1 MPFITEEIYSYLMPQ
16 DDTIMYATYPT
27 YDPSLSFP
35 YEEDEVERMKEAIR
49 SIRQVRLQM
58 NVPTKQKAEVI
69 VVSEDPAVRATFEDG
84 ASFLKMLA
92 SASEIMVREN
102 DEGISENAV
111 NLPIRDGH
119 IRIPLEELVDFEKER
134 ERLTKEK
141 KRLEGEIKRCQGKLN
156 NQGFVAKAPAAVVE
170 EEKTK
175 LAKYQSLMDEVE
187 KSLAG
192 LAN

>member
-1 MPFITEEIYSYLMPQ
+1 
-16 DDTIMYATYPT
+16 
-27 YDPSLSFP
+27 
-35 YEEDEVERMKEAIR
+35 
-49 SIRQVRLQM
+49 
-58 NVPTKQKAEVI
+58 
-69 VVSEDPAVRATFEDG
+69 
-84 ASFLKMLA
+84 
-92 SASEIMVREN
+92 MVREN